1 MSQERIPRV
10 ALAGNPNSGKS
21 TLFNALTGLRQKI
34 ANYPGVTVEK
44 KEGMCHLGG
53 EGGAARDA
61 CLIDLPGAYSL
72 SPRSPDEEITHD
84 VIFGLRPDTP
94 PPDVIV
100 AVVDANNLERN
111 LFFASQLLST
121 GMPVVIALNMMDLA
135 EKSGLR
141 IDPRRLAECLG
152 ATVVPVVA
160 SEKKGLD
167 QLRFAIYRLIHHP
180 NVPGQPLPLKPLVEF
195 QVRKVSEIL
204 AGQGLV
210 PLAGARGEALR
221 LISSTGASG
230 HARYAKCAPL
240 QEVVAAC
247 RDNLKAAGFQWHAL
261 EAEARYEWI
270 ENVVL
275 AAGISA
281 QSVSRTASDR
291 LDSVLTH
298 KIWGVTIFLGLMLLI
313 FSLIFYFAE
322 VPMNAIESLIGW
334 LGECTRAVLPE
345 GELRGLVIDGAI
357 AGVGAVLVFLPQIL
371 LLFFFITL
379 LEDTGYMAR
388 ASFIMDKVMGRV
400 GLHGKAFIPL
410 LSSFACAIPG
420 IMATRTIENPR
431 DRLVTI
437 LVAPLMCCSARWP
450 VYFLLAGA
458 FIPSTRVF
466 GVIPLPALVI
476 FLLVFLGAACAIAIA
491 GVFKRTILA
500 GARPALILELPPY
513 RWPVWTNVLRETW
526 TRGSQFIRRAGT
538 VILAISIVL
547 WALASYPKMPD
558 ATPQEQAE
566 NSYAG
571 KMGRA
576 VEPLIRPLGFDWK
589 VGVALMTSFA
599 AREVFVSSMGTIY
612 GVEADD
618 ADNNSLKQRMQADRF
633 ADGRPRYNTASA
645 LALMVFYVFAMQC
658 ASTVALVY
666 RETGGWKWTLFQF
679 AYMTV
684 LAWGASFLV
693 WQIGNRFFER

>member
-1 MSQERIPRV
+1 VDRISRV

-44 KEGMCHLGG
+44 KEGTCRLSA
-53 EGGAARDA
+53 EGQAVREVT
-61 CLIDLPGAYSL
+61 LIDLPGAYAL

-84 VIFGLRPDTP
+84 VIFGLRDDTP
-94 PPDVIV
+94 APDVIV

-121 GMPVVIALNMMDLA
+121 GKPVVIALNMMDLA
-135 EKSGLR
+135 EKSGLQ
-141 IDPRRLAECLG
+141 IHPGKLAQFLG

-180 NVPGQPLPLKPLVEF
+180 NVPGLPLPLKPLVEF
-195 QVRKVSEIL
+195 QVRKVATVL
-204 AGQGLV
+204 AQNGLV
-210 PLAGARGEALR
+210 PDAGARGEALR

-230 HARYAKCAPL
+230 HTRYAGHRDL
-240 QEVVAAC
+240 QGVVAGC
-247 RDNLKAAGFQWHAL
+247 RENLTAAGFQWHAL

-270 ENVVL
+270 ENVIQ
-275 AAGISA
+275 AAGISPSA
-281 QSVSRTASDR
+281 ISQTASDK

-298 KIWGVTIFLGLMLLI
+298 RIWGVAAFLGLMLFI

-322 VPMNAIESLIGW
+322 VPMNAIESLVGW
-334 LGECTRAVLPE
+334 LSERVQSALPE
-345 GELRGLVIDGAI
+345 GDLRGLIVDGVI
-357 AGVGAVLVFLPQIL
+357 AGVGAVLIFLPQIL

-420 IMATRTIENPR
+420 VMATRTIENPK

-458 FIPSTRVF
+458 FLPATLVLGF
-466 GVIPLPALVI
+466 IPLRALVI
-476 FLLVFLGAACAIAIA
+476 FLLVVLGAVAAILIA
-491 GVFKRTILA
+491 GLFKHTILS

-513 RWPVWTNVLRETW
+513 RWPVWTGVLRATW
-526 TRGSQFIRRAGT
+526 LRGSQFIKRAGT
-538 VILAISIVL
+538 VILAISIIL
-547 WALASYPKMPD
+547 WALASYPKQPG
-558 ATPQEQAE
+558 ASKEEQVKH
-566 NSYAG
+566 SFAG
-571 KMGRA
+571 MMGRA
-576 VEPLIRPLGFDWK
+576 VEPAIAPLGFDWK
-589 VGVALMTSFA
+589 VGIALMTSFA

-612 GVEADD
+612 GVETDD
-618 ADNNSLKQRMQADRF
+618 EDNSSLKDRMKADRF
-633 ADGRPRYNTASA
+633 DDGRPRFTTSSA

-679 AYMTV
+679 FYMTA

-693 WQIGNRFFER
+693 WQIGNRFF

>member
-1 MSQERIPRV
+1 MNRDRIPYV

-44 KEGMCHLGG
+44 KEGTCRLSG
-53 EGGAARDA
+53 EGQPVRDVRI
-61 CLIDLPGAYSL
+61 IDLPGAYAL
-72 SPRSPDEEITHD
+72 SPRSPDEEIAHD
-84 VIFGLRPDTP
+84 VIFGLQDDTP
-94 PPDVIV
+94 APDVIV

-111 LFFASQLLST
+111 LFFASQLLGT
-121 GMPVVIALNMMDLA
+121 GKPVVIALNMMDLA
-135 EKSGLR
+135 EKSGLS
-141 IDPRRLAECLG
+141 IHPGKLAEYLG

-160 SEKKGLD
+160 SEKRGLD

-180 NVPGQPLPLKPLVEF
+180 NVPCLPLPLKPLVEF
-195 QVRKVSEIL
+195 QVRKVGRALVEKS
-204 AGQGLV
+204 LV
-210 PLAGARGEALR
+210 PDTGARGEALR

-230 HARYAKCAPL
+230 HPRYAGHPGL
-240 QEVVAAC
+240 QKVVAEC
-247 RDNLKAAGFQWHAL
+247 RENLKAAGFQWHAL
-261 EAEARYEWI
+261 EAEARYGWI
-270 ENVVL
+270 ENVIQ
-275 AAGISA
+275 AAGINSR
-281 QSVSRTASDR
+281 SVSQTASDR

-298 KIWGVTIFLGLMLLI
+298 RFWGVTIFLGLMLFV

-322 VPMNAIESLIGW
+322 IPMNAIESLVAW
-334 LGECTRAVLPE
+334 LTIQVQSVLPE
-345 GELRGLVIDGAI
+345 GDLRGLIVDGMI
-357 AGVGAVLVFLPQIL
+357 AGVGAVLTFLPQIL

-420 IMATRTIENPR
+420 VMATRTIENPR

-458 FIPSTRVF
+458 FIPSTLVF
-466 GVIPLPALVI
+466 GFIPLPALVI
-476 FLLVFLGAACAIAIA
+476 FLLVVLGAISAILIA
-491 GVFKRTILA
+491 GLFKRTILS

-513 RWPVWTNVLRETW
+513 RRPVLTDVLRATW
-526 TRGSQFIRRAGT
+526 TRGSQFIKRAGT
-538 VILAISIVL
+538 VILAISVIL
-547 WALASYPKMPD
+547 WALASYPKQPGGSK
-558 ATPQEQAE
+558 AEQVKQ
-566 NSYAG
+566 SFAG
-571 KMGRA
+571 KMGRL
-576 VEPLIRPLGFDWK
+576 VEPVIRPLGFDWK

-612 GVEADD
+612 GVESDD
-618 ADNNSLKQRMQADRF
+618 SDNSSLKERMRTDQYP
-633 ADGRPRYNTASA
+633 DGRPRYTTSSA

-679 AYMTV
+679 VYMGV

-693 WQIGNRFFER
+693 WQIGSRFF